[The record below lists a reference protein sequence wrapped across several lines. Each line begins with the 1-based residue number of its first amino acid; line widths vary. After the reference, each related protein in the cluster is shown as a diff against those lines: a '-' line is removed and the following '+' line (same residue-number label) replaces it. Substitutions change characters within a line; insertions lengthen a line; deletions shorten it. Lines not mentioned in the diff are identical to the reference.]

1 MAIKDNFFCYVV
13 ITSIVVLEKIC
24 GPHPREDNFLKSG
37 FSAIIRDHGT
47 WIFNLTIFLEFE
59 FETINN

>member
-47 WIFNLTIFLEFE
+47 
-59 FETINN
+59 